1 MKKEK
6 YKIPIEI
13 YNVVRILYNTY
24 LLMVIPYAWGT
35 FAAGTAIRH
44 RFKGFF
50 IILIA
55 YTIYK
60 YYLDK
65 YNEKNEIVRS

>member
-6 YKIPIEI
+6 YKIPIDI
-13 YNVVRILYNTY
+13 YNVVKILYNTY
-24 LLMVIPYAWGT
+24 LIMVIPYAWGT

-55 YTIYK
+55 YTIYRS
-60 YYLDK
+60 YLEK
-65 YNEKNEIVRS
+65 YNKENKLVRS